1 MRKVA
6 AFAVKKGWPLPEPT
20 DPLDLLAKQFA
31 DAARVEIKQDSRTG
45 NPYRVNHAVPQR
57 AASGQQSF
65 FWVDID
71 DPKTTP
77 TNMRA
82 SLVMRREQMV
92 DDGLQLTFD
101 WEHWNSTRPED
112 QQIDA
117 LPMDLTFDLALR
129 RAARSDDDPPIAA
142 E

>member
-1 MRKVA
+1 M
-6 AFAVKKGWPLPEPT
+6 PQPS
-20 DPLDLLAKQFA
+20 DPLDLLAKQFS
-31 DAARVEIKQDSRTG
+31 DAARLEIKQDFENR
-45 NPYRVNHAVPQR
+45 NPYRVNHAVPTR
-57 AASGQQSF
+57 AASGQLSF
-65 FWVDID
+65 FWIDID

-101 WEHWNSTRPED
+101 LEHWNSTRSNEA
-112 QQIDA
+112 QIEP

-129 RAARSDDDPPIAA
+129 RAARGDDDPIAA
-142 E
+142 Q